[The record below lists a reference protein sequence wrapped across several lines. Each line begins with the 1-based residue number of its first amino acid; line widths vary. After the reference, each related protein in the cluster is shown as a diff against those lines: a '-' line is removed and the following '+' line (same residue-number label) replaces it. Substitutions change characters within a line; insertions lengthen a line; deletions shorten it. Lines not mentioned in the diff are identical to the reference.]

1 MFDDE
6 DESDEGIFE
15 DGLEMNETEMRRIFN
30 RSVPKEIPP
39 DMAEML
45 FKVMKEAF
53 QSGEAPEKL
62 LSKILGGRGGTKQ
75 KKGRRG
81 K

>member
-1 MFDDE
+1 
-6 DESDEGIFE
+6 
-15 DGLEMNETEMRRIFN
+15 
-30 RSVPKEIPP
+30 
-39 DMAEML
+39 ML

-62 LSKILGGRGGTKQ
+62 LSQILGGRGGTKQ